1 MTFRKS
7 GTSLAQTASAAI
19 GSTGAAMTTS
29 QTLHGISRATTQD
42 ELLRQLKDLKNSVIG
57 NTWRKV
63 EVAEDER
70 LLEL

>member
-1 MTFRKS
+1 MK
-7 GTSLAQTASAAI
+7 
-19 GSTGAAMTTS
+19 TS